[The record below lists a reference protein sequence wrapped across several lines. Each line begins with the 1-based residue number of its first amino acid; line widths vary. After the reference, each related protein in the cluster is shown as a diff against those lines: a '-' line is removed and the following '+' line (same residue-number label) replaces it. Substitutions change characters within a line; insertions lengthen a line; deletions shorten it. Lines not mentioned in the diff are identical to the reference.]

1 MNRQTKNKRA
11 GFTLVELLVVI
22 AIIVG
27 LAAMT
32 TPAVF
37 KALKKAEQTTS
48 INNLKDIH
56 KSMTMFG
63 MDNDGLFPSEE
74 LSGEYGISSGDSS
87 NKLFAQLFAAK
98 LIDSEYENLFW
109 VKGGQTCSKKEP
121 DGITTQ
127 DKRFSEQKTLQPGDV
142 GYAYVAEQTNTDN
155 SGRPLI
161 FDSPPSASG
170 FDFDEELRSGKVMIL
185 RIGGDVKAEKLDMA
199 TGKLLD
205 GEKKELF
212 NVSAEVWGN
221 KEHLDVAYPEMK

>member
-1 MNRQTKNKRA
+1 MKRQTKNKRA

-37 KALKKAEQTTS
+37 KALKKAEITTS
-48 INNLKDIH
+48 VNNLKDIH
-56 KSMTMFG
+56 KAMTMFA

-74 LSGEYGISSGDSS
+74 LSGEYNLSSGESS
-87 NKLFAQLFAAK
+87 NKLFAQLFASGQ
-98 LIDSEYENLFW
+98 IDSAENLFW
-109 VKGGQTCSKKEP
+109 VKKAQTCSAREP
-121 DGITTQ
+121 DNITTQ

-161 FDSPPSASG
+161 FDSPPAASG
-170 FDFDEELRSGKVMIL
+170 FDFDVELRDGKVLVL
-185 RIGGDVKAEKLDMA
+185 RIGGDVKPEKLDM
-199 TGKLLD
+199 TTSKLLD
-205 GEKKELF
+205 REKKELL
-212 NVSAEVWGN
+212 SISSEIWGN
-221 KEHLDVAYPEMK
+221 KEHLDIAYPDKK